1 MKTLILDGNHNPT
14 DYAKKT
20 HVLEIWGK
28 SKQSPPHKTT
38 ERHSNII
45 LLKTSY
51 KEENLKRC
59 QRKDTLC
66 L

>member
-20 HVLEIWGK
+20 PSTRNMRK
-28 SKQSPPHKTT
+28 KQTIPPHKTT